1 MSKMGREAFDRDNKC
16 KSGVKDICKGE
27 TERENE
33 WGVRQCEPCAA
44 HIADFKSRMFL
55 WQPEPPRGLRHKPGV
70 MDNIDHE
77 KMAEALRKMDVAWD
91 DLIKDEDRTPY
102 NCNETRAEERRKL
115 IDRVLVVIRE
125 DIERDG
131 DITCLD
137 ELLSFVS
144 DEYLV
149 GYLSE
154 EEHSDWDYLMSRGE
168 HQPCLKESKYWLGS
182 YEPPFKSHEER
193 VAECDCPKCVTEEH
207 DPYENMGCGEWC
219 VCERCVAEHEP
230 VGEE

>member
-1 MSKMGREAFDRDNKC
+1 MGREAYDREHKC
-16 KSGVKDICKGE
+16 KTGVKDICEGE
-27 TERENE
+27 TERVNE
-33 WGVRQCEPCAA
+33 HGVRQCESCAA
-44 HIADFKSRMFL
+44 HLADQKVRTHLWDPNENRVPWRFL
-55 WQPEPPRGLRHKPGV
+55 PNKKRKP
-70 MDNIDHE
+70 
-77 KMAEALRKMDVAWD
+77 DVAKSVDWAEIDKRIED
-91 DLIKDEDRTPY
+91 DLKYVRWADEERTPY
-102 NCNETRAEERRKL
+102 NCNETHAEERRKL

-149 GYLSE
+149 GYLNE
-154 EEHSDWDYLMSRGE
+154 EEHTDWDYLLSRGE

-182 YEPPFKSHEER
+182 YTPPFKSHAEV
-193 VAECDCPKCVTEEH
+193 VAECDCPKCAVTEEH

-219 VCERCVAEHEP
+219 VCERCVAD
-230 VGEE
+230 GEE